1 LLVLFLLDKPLP
13 PLFPLDLAICIA
25 KVLERSVC
33 DDCPS
38 CLLQTL
44 WKHLR
49 VLPKE
54 KALWVKN
61 SPTIVALRN
70 RAAESVD
77 PDDDEEDEDDEDDDD
92 EKNNKKK
99 TKIFVDTTSVS

>member
-1 LLVLFLLDKPLP
+1 
-13 PLFPLDLAICIA
+13 
-25 KVLERSVC
+25 
-33 DDCPS
+33 
-38 CLLQTL
+38 
-44 WKHLR
+44 
-49 VLPKE
+49 
-54 KALWVKN
+54 VKN